1 MFKKTKKILALV
13 LAVIM
18 ACGVLP
24 MAASAADK
32 ALDPVIYILGY
43 GGNIFVDRNNP
54 NSEKIYP
61 FNVDI
66 AAVVKEA
73 AAPCLTALA
82 TATLTGDYSKYCE
95 EIYSRMAPIYEPML
109 LNPDG
114 TVKVAEDG
122 KISGN
127 QYRVNYN
134 SHNYFEAD
142 EYYFYYDWRLSPM
155 VLKEQIE
162 ALVDIAVSRPGST
175 GKVDIVGRCYGANI
189 ISAYLATN
197 EDVSSKVD
205 DIIMYVPSTEGI
217 GLIGKFFTG
226 NIDLNAD
233 SINEY
238 VNELIKY
245 ENMIEDSYVK
255 NFIDVFLLIM
265 EQAQMLNM
273 GTEMIQ
279 NLIDA
284 IKVDLI
290 APLIRNSYGSFP
302 SFWAM
307 IPEEYYEEALDFVFS
322 TDELREEY
330 AGTLALIKNYHDNVQ
345 VGHRANL
352 KAHAEKGVDIHVV
365 SKYNLPSAPVFG
377 NTNPMSDAI
386 AETKLTSFGA
396 TTNEYGKTLPASY
409 IEGLQDRKYLSA
421 DEKVDA
427 STCLFPETTWFIKNC
442 YHDYFNADALYDFL
456 DTILATENMTVFS
469 NAAYPQYIDAKV
481 TAETLTP
488 VTGKDA
494 PTPEKGSEESM
505 FQMIFKFIRL
515 VIDTF
520 TKLLKGELS
529 FKDLGSVF
537 SK

>member
-1 MFKKTKKILALV
+1 MFKKAKKILALV

-24 MAASAADK
+24 MAASAAEK
-32 ALDPVIYILGY
+32 ELDPVIYILGY
-43 GGNIFVDRNNP
+43 GGNIFVDKNNP

-61 FNVDI
+61 FNVDT
-66 AAVVKEA
+66 AAVIKEA

-82 TATLTGDYSKYCE
+82 AATLTGDYSKYCE
-95 EIYSRMAPIYEPML
+95 EIYKRMAPIYEPVL

-114 TVKVAEDG
+114 TVKVGEDG

-127 QYRVNYN
+127 QYRLNYN
-134 SHNYFEAD
+134 SHDYFEAD
-142 EYYFYYDWRLSPM
+142 EYYFFYDWRLSPM
-155 VLKEQIE
+155 VLKEEIE
-162 ALVDIAVSRPGST
+162 SLVETAAAKSST

-189 ISAYLATN
+189 ISAYLASN

-217 GLIGKFFTG
+217 GLIGKFFSG
-226 NIDLNAD
+226 NIELNAD
-233 SINEY
+233 AINEY
-238 VNELIKY
+238 VNELIIY
-245 ENMIEDSYVK
+245 EDMIEDSFVK
-255 NFIDVFLLIM
+255 SFIDVFLLIM

-284 IKVDLI
+284 IKTDLI

-307 IPEEYYEEALDFVFS
+307 IPDEYYEDSLDFIFG

-330 AGTLALIKNYHDNVQ
+330 AGTLALIKDYHDNVQ
-345 VGHRANL
+345 VNHRENL

-377 NTNPMSDAI
+377 NTNPMGDAI
-386 AETKLTSFGA
+386 AETALTSFGA
-396 TTNEYGKTLPASY
+396 TTNEYGKTLTASY
-409 IEGLQDRKYLSA
+409 IDTLADKKYLSP

-442 YHDYFNADALYDFL
+442 YHDYFNADALYMFL
-456 DTILATENMTVFS
+456 DTVLATENMTVFS
-469 NAAYPQYIDAKV
+469 DAAYPQYIDANV

-494 PTPEKGSEESM
+494 PVPEKGTDESM
-505 FQMIFKFIRL
+505 FQMLFKFIRL
-515 VIDTF
+515 IIDAF
-520 TKLLKGELS
+520 TKILKGELNI
-529 FKDLGSVF
+529 KDLSSALG
-537 SK
+537 K

>member
-18 ACGVLP
+18 VCGAFP
-24 MAASAADK
+24 MAVSAAEKD
-32 ALDPVIYILGY
+32 LDPVIYILGY
-43 GGNIFVDRNNP
+43 GGNIFVDKNNP

-61 FNVDI
+61 FDVDV

-82 TATLTGDYSKYCE
+82 VATLTGDYSKYCE
-95 EIYSRMAPIYEPML
+95 EIYKRMAPIYEPML

-114 TVKVAEDG
+114 TVKVGEDG

-127 QYRVNYN
+127 QYRLNYN
-134 SHNYFEAD
+134 SHDYFEAD
-142 EYYFYYDWRLSPM
+142 EYYFFYDWRLSPL

-162 ALVDIAVSRPGST
+162 DLVDTAVTRPGST

-205 DIIMYVPSTEGI
+205 DVIMYVPSTEGI
-217 GLIGKFFTG
+217 GLIGKFFSG
-226 NIDLNAD
+226 QIELNAD
-233 SINEY
+233 AINEY
-238 VNELIKY
+238 INELIMY
-245 ENMIEDSYVK
+245 ENMIEDSFVK
-255 NFIDVFLLIM
+255 NFIDVFLLIF
-265 EQAQMLNM
+265 EQAKILQL
-273 GTEMIQ
+273 GTEKVQ
-279 NLIDA
+279 ELIDA
-284 IKVDLI
+284 IRVDLI
-290 APLIRNSYGSFP
+290 APLVRNSYGSFP

-307 IPEEYYEEALDFVFS
+307 VPDEYYNDALDFVYN
-322 TDELREEY
+322 TDVLREEY
-330 AGTLALIKNYHDNVQ
+330 AGTLELIKEYHDNVQ
-345 VGHRANL
+345 VVSRENL
-352 KAHAEKGVDIHVV
+352 KAHAAKGVDIHVV

-386 AETKLTSFGA
+386 AETTITSFGA
-396 TTNEYGKTLPASY
+396 TTDEFGKTLPASY
-409 IEGLQDRKYLSA
+409 IDGLVDKKYLSP

-442 YHDYFNADALYDFL
+442 YHDYFNADALYTFL
-456 DTILATENMTVFS
+456 DTILATEDMTVFS
-469 NAAYPQYIDAKV
+469 NTDYPQYIDAKV

-494 PTPEKGSEESM
+494 PAPEKGSDESKISM
-505 FQMIFKFIRL
+505 LFKFIMVIIEFFKRL
-515 VIDTF
+515 
-520 TKLLKGELS
+520 
-529 FKDLGSVF
+529 FKADFNFDFSSILG
-537 SK
+537 K

>member
-1 MFKKTKKILALV
+1 MFKKAKKILSLV
-13 LAVIM
+13 LAVIIV
-18 ACGVLP
+18 CGALP
-24 MAASAADK
+24 MTASAAQKD
-32 ALDPVIYILGY
+32 LDPVIYILGY

-61 FNVDI
+61 LDVDV

-95 EIYSRMAPIYEPML
+95 EIYKRMAPIYEPML

-114 TVKVAEDG
+114 TVKVGEDG

-127 QYRVNYN
+127 QYRLNYN
-134 SHNYFEAD
+134 SHDYFESD
-142 EYYFYYDWRLSPM
+142 EYYFFYDWRLSPL

-162 ALVDIAVSRPGST
+162 DLVDAAVSRPGST

-205 DIIMYVPSTEGI
+205 DVIMYVPSTEGI
-217 GLIGKFFTG
+217 GLIGRFFSG
-226 NIDLNAD
+226 QIELNAD
-233 SINEY
+233 AINEY

-245 ENMIEDSYVK
+245 ENIIEDSFVK
-255 NFIDVFLLIM
+255 NFIDVFLLIF
-265 EQAQMLNM
+265 EQAKMLEM
-273 GTEMIQ
+273 GTEKIQ
-279 NLIDA
+279 ELIDA
-284 IKVDLI
+284 IRVDLI

-307 IPEEYYEEALDFVFS
+307 IPDEYYNDALDFIYS

-330 AGTLALIKNYHDNVQ
+330 KGTLKLIKDYHDNVQ
-345 VGHRANL
+345 VGHRDNL
-352 KAHAEKGVDIHVV
+352 KAHAAKGVDIHVV

-386 AETKLTSFGA
+386 AETTLTSFGA
-396 TTNEYGKTLPASY
+396 VTNEYGKTLSSSY
-409 IEGLQDRKYLSA
+409 IEGLTDRKYLSP

-427 STCLFPETTWFIKNC
+427 SSCLFPETTWFIKNC

-456 DTILATENMTVFS
+456 DTILATEDMTVFS
-469 NAAYPQYIDAKV
+469 NTAYPQYIDAGV
-481 TAETLTP
+481 TAEALTP
-488 VTGKDA
+488 VTEKDA
-494 PTPEKGSEESM
+494 PVPEKGSDESM
-505 FQMIFKFIRL
+505 FQMIFKFIKL

-520 TKLLKGELS
+520 TKLLKGELN
-529 FKDLGSVF
+529 FKDLGSIF

>member
-1 MFKKTKKILALV
+1 MFKKAKKLLALT

-18 ACGVLP
+18 ACSVLP
-24 MAASAADK
+24 MAASAAEK
-32 ALDPVIYILGY
+32 KLDPVIYILGY
-43 GGNIFVDRNNP
+43 GGNLFVDRNNP

-61 FNVDI
+61 FDVD
-66 AAVVKEA
+66 AAAIIKEA
-73 AAPCLTALA
+73 AAPCLAALA

-95 EIYSRMAPIYEPML
+95 EIYKRMAPIYEDVL

-114 TVKVAEDG
+114 TVKVADDG

-127 QYRVNYN
+127 QYRLNYN

-162 ALVDIAVSRPGST
+162 DLVDTAVSRPGST
-175 GKVDIVGRCYGANI
+175 GRVDIVGRCYGANI

-217 GLIGKFFTG
+217 GLIGRFFSG
-226 NIDLNAD
+226 QIELNAD
-233 SINEY
+233 AINDY
-238 VNELIKY
+238 VNELIVY
-245 ENMIEDSYVK
+245 EDMIEDSFVK
-255 NFIDVFLLIM
+255 SFIDVFLLIF
-265 EQAQMLNM
+265 EQAEMLQMSADK
-273 GTEMIQ
+273 IQ
-279 NLIDA
+279 ELIDA
-284 IKVDLI
+284 IRVDLI

-307 IPEEYYEEALDFVFS
+307 IPDEYYNDALDFVFG

-330 AGTLALIKNYHDNVQ
+330 AGTLAQIKDYHNNVQ
-345 VGHRANL
+345 VNSRENL

-386 AETKLTSFGA
+386 AETSLTSFGA
-396 TTNEYGKTLPASY
+396 TTNEYGKTLSASY
-409 IEGLQDRKYLSA
+409 IEALSNKAYLSP

-442 YHDYFNADALYDFL
+442 YHDYFNADALYTFL
-456 DTILATENMTVFS
+456 DTILATEDMTVFT
-469 NAAYPQYIDAKV
+469 NAEYPQYIDANV
-481 TAETLTP
+481 SAEALTP
-488 VTGKDA
+488 VEGKDEA
-494 PTPEKGSEESM
+494 APEKGSVGAR
-505 FQMIFKFIRL
+505 FQMIYKFIM
-515 VIDTF
+515 VIIEAF
-520 TKLLKGELS
+520 KKLLKGEFTFDFGS
-529 FKDLGSVF
+529 ILG
-537 SK
+537 K